1 MSAKDKFHHLVR
13 VALEKEGWTITD
25 DPLYIS
31 FGGVDVYIDL
41 AAEKLILAEKKEQK
55 IAVEIKSFLGSSTIY
70 DFHLAVGQFINYR
83 TILNQKDPQ
92 RSLYLAIPEEAYDNF
107 FRLEFTRTVINNNK
121 INLIIYNV
129 EKEVIVK
136 WRN

>member
-13 VALEKEGWTITD
+13 VALESEGWTVTD
-25 DPLYIS
+25 DPLSIS

-41 AAEKLILAEKKEQK
+41 AAEKLILAEREEEK
-55 IAVEIKSFLGSSTIY
+55 IAVEIKSFLGSSAIS

-83 TILNQKDPQ
+83 TILNQKDPK

-107 FRLEFTRTVINNNK
+107 FRLEFTQTVIKNNQ
-121 INLIIYNV
+121 INLIVYNV
-129 EKEVIVK
+129 EKEVIVQ
-136 WRN
+136 WQN